1 MPKRLLWEPFQL
13 GKMELRNRIVMPP
26 MVTRYGDEHG
36 NVTERT
42 LNYYQA
48 RARGGASLIIV
59 EATFVHKQG
68 HAFANQL
75 GICDDGFL
83 PGLSRMVEVIHRHGA
98 KAAIQLHHGGR
109 TAKSVLSGVSPVA
122 PSPLPIPGGEMPRE
136 ITVQEIGDAVASF
149 ASAATRAGQAGF
161 DGVEIH
167 GAHGYLID
175 QFLSASSNQRR
186 DDYGGSLP
194 NRQRFLLEVIKA
206 VKEAV
211 GNDLTVW
218 CRINGREYG
227 VENGTSPEDAQDTAR
242 QAQTAGIDAI
252 HVSGFGPAA
261 PNNLT
266 TPGFVTGV
274 IMDVVEGVK
283 QVVGVPVIGVGRIS
297 PEAGEEILET
307 GRADLIAIG
316 KALLADPDLPAK
328 TAAGREED
336 ITPCIVCNSCRDD
349 LRLPDV
355 VGIRCSVNAAL
366 GREAESQI
374 TPAGKPKN
382 VLIVGGGPA
391 GMEAAR
397 AAAVRGHRVTLYE
410 KDTRLGGQLV
420 QAAIPPHKD
429 RIAPL
434 VSYLETRLNKLGVKV
449 VMNAEATADT
459 INKAKPDVVILATGV
474 RPLLPEIPGVT
485 GAHVIQAGDVLEGK
499 VATGDRV
506 VVIGG
511 ALVGCETAEFLADQG
526 KKVTVTRRGPEMAA
540 EVGSSNRNFL
550 LNRLVAKGITLL
562 PGIKYLE
569 ITPQGLG
576 IATAEGEPKTI
587 AADTIVL
594 AAGAVPEN
602 TLYERLAGG
611 TTEIH
616 RIGDCVKPRTIRDA
630 IAEGFRIGAQI

>member
-1 MPKRLLWEPFQL
+1 MRKGLLWERFQL
-13 GKMELRNRIVMPP
+13 GKMELKNRIVMPP
-26 MVTRYGDEHG
+26 MVTRYGDDGG

-75 GICDDGFL
+75 GICDDNFL
-83 PGLSRMVEVIHRHGA
+83 PGLSRLVEVIHRHGA

-109 TAKSVLSGVSPVA
+109 TARSVLSGLPPVA

-149 ASAATRAGQAGF
+149 ASAAVRAGQAGF

-167 GAHGYLID
+167 GAHAYLID
-175 QFLSASSNQRR
+175 QFLSAASNQRR
-186 DDYGGSLP
+186 DDYGDSLP

-206 VKEAV
+206 VKKAV
-211 GNDLTVW
+211 GNDITVW

-227 VENGTSPEDAQDTAR
+227 VANGTSPEEAQDTAR
-242 QAQTAGIDAI
+242 QAQAAGIDAI
-252 HVSGFGPAA
+252 HVSGYGPAA

-266 TPGFVTGV
+266 TPKFATGV
-274 IMDVVEGVK
+274 IMEVVEGVK
-283 QVVGVPVIGVGRIS
+283 QAVTVPVIGVGRIS
-297 PEAGEEILET
+297 PEAGEKILET

-316 KALLADPDLPAK
+316 KALLADPDLPEKA
-328 TAAGREED
+328 AAGKEED
-336 ITPCIVCNSCRDD
+336 ITPCIVCNGCRDD
-349 LRLPDV
+349 LRIPAV

-366 GREAESQI
+366 GREAESRI
-374 TPAGKPKN
+374 IPAGKPKK

-397 AAAVRGHRVTLYE
+397 VAAVRGHRVTLYE
-410 KDTRLGGQLV
+410 KDTQPGGQLV

-434 VSYLETRLNKLGVKV
+434 VSYLETQLNKLGVKV
-449 VMNAEATADT
+449 VMNAEATVDT
-459 INKAKPDVVILATGV
+459 INKAKPDVVVLATGV
-474 RPLLPEIPGVT
+474 RPFVPEMPGVT
-485 GAHVIQAGDVLEGK
+485 GANVVQAGDVLEGK
-499 VATGDRV
+499 VTTGDRV
-506 VVIGG
+506 VVVGG
-511 ALVGCETAEFLADQG
+511 ALVGCEIAEFLADQG

-540 EVGSSNRNFL
+540 EVGLSNRDFL

-569 ITPQGLG
+569 ITLQGLV
-576 IATAEGEPKTI
+576 ITTAEGESKTI

-594 AAGAVPEN
+594 AAGSVPEN
-602 TLYERLAGG
+602 KLYEALSGG
-611 TTEIH
+611 TAEIH